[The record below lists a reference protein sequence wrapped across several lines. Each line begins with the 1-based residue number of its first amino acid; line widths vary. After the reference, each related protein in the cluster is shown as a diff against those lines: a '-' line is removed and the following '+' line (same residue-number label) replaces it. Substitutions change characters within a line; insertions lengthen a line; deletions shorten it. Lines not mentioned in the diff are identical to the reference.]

1 MLEEDQERMRRFRTV
16 ADQIQKIV
24 TGLPDLKDVTGVWAL
39 ADDRVAYG
47 DAAFAA
53 DLGIALAGTY
63 GSGGQMWQYRS
74 VFEHLL
80 RLLAT
85 TVGPENVAQALRM
98 VSSAEVATRKL
109 DRYTA
114 SLLASSHEAKDLAVA
129 FTGRASEELR
139 ACLVHELVLRDVVVE
154 ETPGIAGW
162 ATSPHWGH
170 HPLGWLPLAL
180 AEMERSADLPSY
192 NIRGSSHS
200 MPYGPSESRELAVIA
215 DADVPSAEETTT
227 RATAAAMG
235 KAVANWAEESNGR
248 IEARMFDL
256 AEPLEAQSVPNALLK
271 LGLECLRG
279 VGNGTALSIAAHP
292 PAQAWQVL
300 FAAASTGG
308 AYNSGSH
315 GAYGR
320 LAAWQSLAALAGSP
334 DGATADEVE
343 ARVRGCAWHGFD
355 ADTKWF
361 EQVAWDIGLAALAP
375 GRRRLAVLAATDID

>member
-1 MLEEDQERMRRFRTV
+1 MRRLRTV

-24 TGLPDLKDVTGVWAL
+24 TALPDLKDVTGVWAV
-39 ADDRVAYG
+39 ADGRVAQG

-53 DLGIALAGTY
+53 DLGIALARAYGT
-63 GSGGQMWQYRS
+63 GGQMWQSRS
-74 VFEHLL
+74 VFDHLL

-85 TVGPENVAQALRM
+85 TTGRENVANALRL
-98 VSSAEVATRKL
+98 VSSPEVAGTKL

-114 SLLASSHEAKDLAVA
+114 SLLASSHEATDLAAA

-139 ACLVHELVLRDVVVE
+139 ACLVHELVLRGVVVE

-162 ATSPHWGH
+162 ATSPHWRH
-170 HPLGWLPLAL
+170 HPLGRLPLTL
-180 AEMERSADLPSY
+180 SDMERSADLPSY
-192 NIRGSSHS
+192 SIRGSSHS
-200 MPYGPSESRELAVIA
+200 MPYGPSEGRELAVIA
-215 DADVPSAEETTT
+215 DVGVPAVEETTT
-227 RATAAAMG
+227 QASATAMA

-248 IEARMFDL
+248 IEARVFDL
-256 AEPLEAQSVPNALLK
+256 AEPLDARLVPNALLT
-271 LGLECLRG
+271 LGLECLG
-279 VGNGTALSIAAHP
+279 GAGKKTALSVAVLP
-292 PAQAWQVL
+292 PAQAWRVL

-308 AYNSGSH
+308 AYNSGSY

-334 DGATADEVE
+334 EGAAADEAE
-343 ARVRGCAWHGFD
+343 ASARDCVWHGFD

-375 GRRRLAVLAATDID
+375 GRRRLAVLAATDTD